1 MIRRII
7 SFEHRSKPLLPAGKF
22 YQRLLNNGIIAF
34 AIISVSLGIGVAGYM
49 GFAHLQL
56 VDAILNASMILGGMG
71 PVDTLTNDS
80 AKLFASFY
88 SLFSGIT
95 FLTTVAVLFAPIVH
109 RFFHRFHL
117 ESEQDEEKREKNN
130 N

>member
-1 MIRRII
+1 
-7 SFEHRSKPLLPAGKF
+7 
-22 YQRLLNNGIIAF
+22 
-34 AIISVSLGIGVAGYM
+34 
-49 GFAHLQL
+49 
-56 VDAILNASMILGGMG
+56 MILGGMG
-71 PVDTLTNDS
+71 PVDMLTDDS

-117 ESEQDEEKREKNN
+117 ESEVDEEQQEKKK
-130 N
+130 

>member
-7 SFEHRSKPLLPAGKF
+7 SFEHSSKPLLPLNRF
-22 YQRLLNNGIIAF
+22 YQRLFNNGIIAF
-34 AIISVSLGIGVAGYM
+34 AIITVSLGIGVAGYM
-49 GFAHLQL
+49 GFAHLKL

-71 PVDTLTNDS
+71 PVDMLTDDS

-117 ESEQDEEKREKNN
+117 ESEVDEEQQEKKK
-130 N
+130 